1 MKITIIGA
9 GNMARGIATRALSGG
24 HAVTLT
30 AKDQAK
36 AVELAEQLE
45 ASAVGAASVNAAESK
60 SAVADAEIVVLALP
74 YAAAK
79 QIVADYGTQLDGKIV
94 IDISNPVNA
103 SFDALTVEPGTSAA
117 EEIAKLAAPGA
128 HIVKAFNTT
137 FAGTL
142 AVGQVDGIPLDVF
155 IAGDDDGARKQV
167 AALVASG
174 GLNPVDVG
182 ALRNARVL
190 EGFQLLHMALQLSGG
205 GHGWMSTIKIVA

>member
-36 AVELAEQLE
+36 AVELAEQLG
-45 ASAVGAASVNAAESK
+45 ASAVGAASVTTAEGE
-60 SAVADAEIVVLALP
+60 SAVADAEIVVLAVP

-79 QIVADYGTQLDGKIV
+79 EIVAGYGAQLGGKIV

-103 SFDALTVEPGTSAA
+103 SFDGLTVEPGTSAA

-128 HIVKAFNTT
+128 RIVKAFNTT

-142 AVGQVDGIPLDVF
+142 VAGQVDGIPLDVF

-167 AALVASG
+167 AALVESG

-182 ALRNARVL
+182 TLSNARGL
-190 EGFQLLHMALQLSGG
+190 EGFQLLHMALQLSGV

>member
-1 MKITIIGA
+1 MKIAIIGA
-9 GNMARGIATRALSGG
+9 GNMARGIATRALAGG

-30 AKDQAK
+30 AKDPAK

-60 SAVADAEIVVLALP
+60 SAVADAEIVVLAVP
-74 YAAAK
+74 FAAAK
-79 QIVADYGTQLDGKIV
+79 QIVAGYGTQLDGKIV
-94 IDISNPVNA
+94 VDISNPVNA

-117 EEIAKLAAPGA
+117 EEIARLAAPGA

-142 AVGQVDGIPLDVF
+142 VVGQVDGIPLDVF
-155 IAGDDDGARKQV
+155 IAADDDGARKQV
-167 AALVASG
+167 AALVESG

-182 ALRNARVL
+182 TLRNARGL

>member
-36 AVELAEQLE
+36 AIELAEQLE
-45 ASAVGAASVNAAESK
+45 AAAVGAASVTTAESK
-60 SAVADAEIVVLALP
+60 SAVADADIVVLAVP
-74 YAAAK
+74 YAAAGE
-79 QIVADYGTQLDGKIV
+79 IVAGYGTQLDGKIV

-103 SFDALTVEPGTSAA
+103 SFDGLTVEPGTSAA

-128 HIVKAFNTT
+128 RIVKAFNTT

-142 AVGQVDGIPLDVF
+142 VSGQVDGIPLDVF
-155 IAGDDDGARKQV
+155 IAGDDDDARKQV
-167 AALVASG
+167 AALVESG
-174 GLNPVDVG
+174 GLHPVDVG
-182 ALRNARVL
+182 ALRSARGL

>member
-79 QIVADYGTQLDGKIV
+79 QIVAGYGTQLDGKIV

>member
-1 MKITIIGA
+1 VKITIIGA
-9 GNMARGIATRALSGG
+9 GNMARGIAARALSGG

-45 ASAVGAASVNAAESK
+45 AAAVGAASVTAAESG
-60 SAVADAEIVVLALP
+60 SAVADAEIVVLAVP

-79 QIVADYGTQLDGKIV
+79 QIVAGYGTQLDGKIV
-94 IDISNPVNA
+94 VDISNPVNA
-103 SFDALTVEPGTSAA
+103 SFDGLTVGPGTSAA
-117 EEIAKLAAPGA
+117 EEVAKLAAPGA
-128 HIVKAFNTT
+128 RIVKAFNTT

-142 AVGQVDGIPLDVF
+142 AVGQVDGIALDVF

-167 AALVASG
+167 AALVESG

-182 ALRNARVL
+182 ALRNARGL
-190 EGFQLLHMALQLSGG
+190 EGFQLLHMALQLSEG

>member
-1 MKITIIGA
+1 MKIAIIGA
-9 GNMARGIATRALSGG
+9 GNMARGIATRALAGD

-30 AKDQAK
+30 AKDHAK

-60 SAVADAEIVVLALP
+60 SAVADAEIVVLAVP
-74 YAAAK
+74 FAAAK

-142 AVGQVDGIPLDVF
+142 VVGQVDGISLDVF
-155 IAGDDDGARKQV
+155 IAADDDGARKQV
-167 AALVASG
+167 AALVESG

-182 ALRNARVL
+182 TLSNARAL